1 MEINVTDMESS
12 ILETG
17 KYKLEPEKL
26 YCIHISNPRSE
37 NIIFSTPSI
46 ISLQLLQPHPIVSLQ
61 LLQPHPIVR

>member
-26 YCIHISNPRSE
+26 YNTVCGV
-37 NIIFSTPSI
+37 
-46 ISLQLLQPHPIVSLQ
+46 VSGLSYIGSGNSYRYT
-61 LLQPHPIVR
+61 LFKNFYLFRIPF

>member
-26 YCIHISNPRSE
+26 YQGYNQQLQHHQAYLLVTLPTNSLSTSY
-37 NIIFSTPSI
+37 IIGYLAP
-46 ISLQLLQPHPIVSLQ
+46 
-61 LLQPHPIVR
+61 